1 MIFLK
6 KSQNTIW
13 IPKHN
18 SFVGPF
24 KLVLTHNLTQK
35 IFEYPELTDEG
46 MNSGYYI
53 FLGLDFTGLE
63 SGENTYALYDSDGN
77 LCENGLLQVMV
88 ELSEPISISYKK
100 DRNKIIYNK

>member
-1 MIFLK
+1 MIFIK

-18 SFVGPF
+18 KITGPF
-24 KLVLTHNLTQK
+24 KLILTNCLSHNN
-35 IFEYPELTDEG
+35 IEFDELIDNDV
-46 MNSGYYI
+46 NSGYYI
-53 FLGLDFTGLE
+53 FWGLDFTGLA
-63 SGENTYALYDSDGN
+63 SGENEYALYDSDGN

-100 DRNKIIYNK
+100 DSNKIVYNG